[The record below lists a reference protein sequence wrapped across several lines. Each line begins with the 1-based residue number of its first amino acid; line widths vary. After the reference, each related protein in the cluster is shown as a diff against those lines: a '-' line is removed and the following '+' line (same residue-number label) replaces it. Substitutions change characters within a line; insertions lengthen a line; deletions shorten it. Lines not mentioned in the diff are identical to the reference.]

1 MRLHA
6 VVALGA
12 FLLVPASGWAQHG
25 GHGGG
30 MGGMDMGSMTSS
42 RTPDPMQDAH
52 FLSIAAHHFA
62 HGIELATLGQ
72 EKASRDDVR
81 QLASQLADDEQAAAD
96 RLQALQP
103 QEAGAQPGDSMPAM
117 SGMSGMS
124 GMNGGGEKGKPD
136 PMAQM
141 QQHLDRLRL
150 LEGPAFD
157 VAFLQILKQH
167 HEGAIGLAK
176 QEAQRGARGEVKA
189 FAGDT
194 RTGAEKALKAVQQLQ
209 KAAGNKR

>member
-30 MGGMDMGSMTSS
+30 MDMGSMTSA
-42 RTPDPMQDAH
+42 RMPDPMQDAH
-52 FLSIAAHHFA
+52 FLSMMDHHFQ
-62 HGIELATLGQ
+62 HGVDLATLGQ
-72 EKASRDDVR
+72 EKASREDVR
-81 QLASQLADDEQAAAD
+81 QLAMQLADDERAAAD

-124 GMNGGGEKGKPD
+124 GMNMGGEKGKPD

-157 VAFLQILKQH
+157 AAFLRILKQH
-167 HEGAIGLAK
+167 QEGAVRLAK
-176 QEAQRGARGEVKA
+176 EEARRGARGEVKA
-189 FAGDT
+189 FADDT
-194 RTGAEKALKAVQQLQ
+194 KTRAEKALKAVQQLQ
-209 KAAGNKR
+209 KAAAGGRH